1 MKRYGQVIKVR
12 PEKLKEYKKL
22 HRNVWPD
29 VLRMIKECNI
39 RNYSIFYR
47 DGYLF
52 SYFEYTGDNY
62 EADMVRMAADPK
74 TREWWTLT
82 DPCQQ
87 PVETA
92 KKGGWWAAMEEVFHA
107 D

>member
-1 MKRYGQVIKVR
+1 MKRYGQVIRVR
-12 PEKLKEYKKL
+12 PERLEEYRRL
-22 HRNVWPD
+22 HQAVWPE
-29 VLRMIKECNI
+29 VLGMIRKCHI
-39 RNYSIFYR
+39 QNYSIFYR

-62 EADMVRMAADPK
+62 EADLAKMANDPK

-82 DPCQQ
+82 DPCQL
-87 PVETA
+87 PVGTA
-92 KKGGWWAAMEEVFHA
+92 KKGEWWAAMEEVFHT